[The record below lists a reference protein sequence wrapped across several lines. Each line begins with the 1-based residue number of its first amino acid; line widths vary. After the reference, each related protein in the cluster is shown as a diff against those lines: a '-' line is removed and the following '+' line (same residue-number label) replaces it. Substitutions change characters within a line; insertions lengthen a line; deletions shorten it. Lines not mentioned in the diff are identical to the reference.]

1 MSEKA
6 GCCTGVAS
14 AISTLLHDIN
24 RAAGGIATRAPSP
37 AVADTAFTAE
47 EQQVIDSAEDYLQRG
62 LTLLHW
68 WEDAESHDAFDERF
82 ELQRTFNRAASSY
95 GFFGSVRLATE
106 TLPVMGNVQEMMYDN
121 PRVPL
126 SFGDGVTRWV
136 RDQVREFVLR
146 YFMRISDF
154 RQPEAA
160 EPTFQ
165 PTPPPGLGLLSWCPG
180 NDVTREGF
188 GFTQLF
194 FKRRSG
200 EIGRFPEGQ
209 ASEIVDLRE
218 LGPTY
223 EWIIAKVRI
232 FDFDVIVRPFGEAG
246 PQLVFTLDEESYLVL
261 SRDLIVDRTDPSPD
275 VIGDYAVGYAFIK
288 TPRAGFLVY
297 GPGRFDAAVD
307 VIRFRVLPSGQIRV
321 HMVFVA
327 NRPASVASVSLDPI
341 DWAVKSIDWITGGS
355 ASQTLQPLRNLID
368 RRPLRLG
375 TFDPVYGYVS
385 LANAISGNQAAQ
397 QLCISR
403 EQLDRQFLVQH
414 FKQHYE
420 TVVGSLL
427 TWRQIADWSDE
438 ASLPRWVVTG
448 ASA

>member
-1 MSEKA
+1 MNTTLSR
-6 GCCTGVAS
+6 
-14 AISTLLHDIN
+14 LLHDVN
-24 RAAGGIATRAPSP
+24 RPAAPAAADSPRAGELN
-37 AVADTAFTAE
+37 AE
-47 EQQVIDSAEDYLQRG
+47 EQQIVDSAEDYLQRG
-62 LTLLHW
+62 LALLRW
-68 WEDAESHDAFDERF
+68 WEDAEAHGTFEQRF
-82 ELQRTFNRAASSY
+82 ELQRAFNRAATSY
-95 GFFGSVRLATE
+95 GFFGSVPLSGTV
-106 TLPVMGNVQEMMYDN
+106 LPVMGNVQEMMYDN
-121 PRVPL
+121 PRVPAA
-126 SFGDGVTRWV
+126 FGSEVTRWV

-160 EPTFQ
+160 EPTLS
-165 PTPPPGLGLLSWCPG
+165 PTPPPGLNLLSWCPRG
-180 NDVTREGF
+180 DVTREGF

-194 FKRRSG
+194 YKRRTG
-200 EIGRFPEGQ
+200 EIGRFSEQ
-209 ASEIVDLRE
+209 EASAIIDLRE
-218 LGPTY
+218 LGSTY

-232 FDFDVIVRPFGEAG
+232 FDFDVVVRPFGDGG
-246 PQLVFTLDEESYLVL
+246 PELVFTLDEESHLVL
-261 SRDLIVDRTDPSPD
+261 SRDLITDRTDAEPGF
-275 VIGDYAVGYAFIK
+275 IGDYAVGYAFIK

-297 GPGRFDAAVD
+297 GPGRFEAAVE

-327 NRPASVASVSLDPI
+327 NRPASIASVSLDPI
-341 DWAVKSIDWITGGS
+341 DWGVWAADWLSGG
-355 ASQTLQPLRNLID
+355 TLWQGLRPWRDAIE
-368 RRPLRLG
+368 RRPVRLG

-385 LANAISGNQAAQ
+385 LANALSGGAAAQ

-427 TWRQIADWSDE
+427 TWRQIPDWSDE

-448 ASA
+448 AST